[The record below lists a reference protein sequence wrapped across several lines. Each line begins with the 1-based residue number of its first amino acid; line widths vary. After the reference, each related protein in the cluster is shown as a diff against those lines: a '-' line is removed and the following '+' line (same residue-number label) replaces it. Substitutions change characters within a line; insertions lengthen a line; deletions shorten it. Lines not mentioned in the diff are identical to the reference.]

1 MSTEGLPPVLTVE
14 EAAALLRLK
23 RSTAYEL
30 VRRGQIPS
38 FRVGRFIRVPRDAL
52 LRMVEQA
59 GRKDESCADGVAGR
73 KDRLCGDGAVGRKDE
88 SSAGDAASRAQGR
101 GGGRYAPGPGGSP
114 RGPLREG
121 GSWRR

>member
-1 MSTEGLPPVLTVE
+1 MMGEDLPPILTVE

-52 LRMVEQA
+52 LRMAEQA
-59 GRKDESCADGVAGR
+59 GHKVE
-73 KDRLCGDGAVGRKDE
+73 
-88 SSAGDAASRAQGR
+88 
-101 GGGRYAPGPGGSP
+101 APGGAK
-114 RGPLREG
+114 
-121 GSWRR
+121 